1 MPEKNSSMCSDREE
15 NMFRW
20 GSKSRQSM
28 SEATLSSSELWR
40 VMGSSREG
48 MESETRE
55 GYMEHV
61 KGLP

>member
-1 MPEKNSSMCSDREE
+1 
-15 NMFRW
+15 MFRQRGEHVQV

-28 SEATLSSSELWR
+28 LEATLSSSELWR

-55 GYMEHV
+55 EYMEHV

>member
-1 MPEKNSSMCSDREE
+1 
-15 NMFRW
+15 MFRW

-48 MESETRE
+48 MEGETRE
-55 GYMEHV
+55 T
-61 KGLP
+61 